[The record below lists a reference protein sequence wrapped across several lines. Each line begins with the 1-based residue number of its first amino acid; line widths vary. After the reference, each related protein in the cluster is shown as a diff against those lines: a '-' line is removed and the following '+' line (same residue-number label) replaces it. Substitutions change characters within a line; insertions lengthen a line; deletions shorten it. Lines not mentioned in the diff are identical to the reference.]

1 MSEQG
6 AEEKL
11 FIYWS
16 DRATFKEQERPFM
29 ASESSG
35 NHGDRRITERLGL
48 AGISGGY
55 LVPPL
60 LKQGHVEQVTP
71 VMSEAYS
78 CLAKAL

>member
-16 DRATFKEQERPFM
+16 ARATFKEQERPFM

-35 NHGDRRITERLGL
+35 NDGDHRITERLGL

-55 LVPPL
+55 LVPPPA
-60 LKQGHVEQVTP
+60 QAGPRGGGYPSDE
-71 VMSEAYS
+71 
-78 CLAKAL
+78 